1 MGHILHILECI
12 DHMLNLVLNSMV
24 ITATNLLGLSHGYS
38 DAFLDFIKGHA
49 ARARYLFQGW
59 LGRLR

>member
-1 MGHILHILECI
+1 
-12 DHMLNLVLNSMV
+12 MLNLVLNSMV